1 MGTGLCICTRW
12 GRAALSYAHTSTDT
26 AHPMI
31 WLKRLLPRSAFSQT
45 VLLIGSLLLVN
56 QLVSYLSVA
65 VYFIQPTYQ
74 QINQLIAR
82 QVKLLFVD
90 DIDVGREHLTI
101 VDALNAKVRDDGM
114 QIYNPKQAREAGI
127 DRAVYYSLL
136 SSQMSEHLGGK
147 AEVRIAQGQEFE
159 VWIRP
164 PQAPSVWIK
173 VPLTGFNEFGLSPL
187 TLYLIVIGALS
198 VAGGWW
204 FARKQNKPLKRLQ
217 KAAIA
222 VSRGDYPG
230 PLPPSG
236 STEIIEVTNAFN
248 QMSRSMQQLEQD
260 RALLMAGIS
269 HDLRTPLTRIRLATE
284 MMVEQDEY
292 LKEGIVHDIEDM
304 DAIINQFIAYIRQD
318 QQSNRDPG
326 QINALLEDVANAES
340 KRDAEIILD
349 LQPCPDV
356 PMQAV
361 AIKRVIANLVENAFR
376 YGNGWVKISS
386 CAEAKRVGFCVEDNG
401 PGIPLE
407 HIPKLFQPFTQG
419 DSARGSVGSGLGL
432 AIIKRII
439 DRHQGQILLTNRA
452 EGGLHAQVW
461 LPLE

>member
-1 MGTGLCICTRW
+1 MSW
-12 GRAALSYAHTSTDT
+12 F
-26 AHPMI
+26 
-31 WLKRLLPRSAFSQT
+31 KRFLPRSAFSQT

-82 QVKLLFVD
+82 QVNLLFVD
-90 DIDVGREHLTI
+90 GVDVGREHLSM
-101 VDALNAKVRDDGM
+101 VDALNAKVRDDSM
-114 QIYNPKQAREAGI
+114 EIYNLKDAREAGV
-127 DRAVYYSLL
+127 DRAAYYSLL
-136 SSQMSEHLGGK
+136 SAQMSEHLGGK
-147 AEVRIAQGQEFE
+147 AEVRIAQGKEFE
-159 VWIRP
+159 IWIRP

-187 TLYLIVIGALS
+187 TLYLMVIGALS

-217 KAAIA
+217 KAAIS
-222 VSRGDYPG
+222 VSRGDYPA

-269 HDLRTPLTRIRLATE
+269 HDLRTPLTRIRLASE
-284 MMVEQDEY
+284 MMVEEDEY

-318 QQSNRDPG
+318 QEANRELVQINDLLQDIAQAETNRDG
-326 QINALLEDVANAES
+326 EIVLALNECP
-340 KRDAEIILD
+340 EI
-349 LQPCPDV
+349 

-361 AIKRVIANLVENAFR
+361 AVKRIISNLVENAFR
-376 YGNGWVKISS
+376 YGNGWVRLSS
-386 CAEAKRVGFCVEDNG
+386 SFDGRRVGFGVEDNG
-401 PGIPLE
+401 PGIPSDQ
-407 HIPKLFQPFTQG
+407 IPKLFQPFTQG

-432 AIIKRII
+432 AIIKRIV
-439 DRHQGQILLTNRA
+439 DRHQGQVVLTNRP